1 MVKILNVY
9 KGSEVVA
16 SQEGDGR
23 TSVTISNLKPDTT
36 YAKGEFQVSWVE
48 NGRESDKVD
57 LPEFRTKAILINNIT
72 FSSESV
78 SIDVGNEDT
87 VTANIA
93 PSTATN
99 KKVKYVSDHPE
110 IVTVD
115 QNTGAI
121 HGVSEGT
128 AIVKAEAQDG
138 SGKVAQLTVNV
149 TPKA

>member
-1 MVKILNVY
+1 MVKTLNVY

-36 YAKGEFQVSWVE
+36 YTKGEFQVSWAE

-57 LPEFRTKAILINNIT
+57 VPEFRTKPILVNNVT

-78 SIDVGNEDT
+78 SIDVGNED
-87 VTANIA
+87 VLTANIA

-99 KKVKYVSDHPE
+99 QKVKYTSDHPE

-121 HGVSEGT
+121 HGITEGT
-128 AIVKAEAQDG
+128 AIITATAQDSSQKTG
-138 SGKVAQLTVNV
+138 QITINV
-149 TPKA
+149 VQKA